1 MKNSIKTLLAF
12 GLVTALGTGG
22 TALVANARGNTPT
35 AVRDARI
42 AQTVNNGNQQ
52 SPDNEATE
60 APGSE
65 VNEGPENGTENEAN
79 DVNDAQE
86 MAQYQSL
93 AKITQQQAQQAAE
106 KAQGA
111 TATKVELGS
120 EDGNLVYEVDFA
132 NAEVLVDAGN
142 GQILKTEAAGQE
154 QNDAT
159 EAPISSSI
167 QVPDND
173 GGDQGQTQQ

>member
-1 MKNSIKTLLAF
+1 MKNSIKTFLAL
-12 GLVTALGTGG
+12 GLVGALGAGG
-22 TALVANARGNTPT
+22 TAMVANAKGASPT
-35 AVRDARI
+35 TVRDARI
-42 AQTVNNGNQQ
+42 AQTVDNEANEN
-52 SPDNEATE
+52 PDNEA
-60 APGSE
+60 
-65 VNEGPENGTENEAN
+65 NEGPENEADDVNEA
-79 DVNDAQE
+79 AE

-93 AKITQQQAQQAAE
+93 ATISAQQAQQAAE
-106 KAQGA
+106 TAQGS

-154 QNDAT
+154 ENDAT
-159 EAPISSSI
+159 EAPIQSSI

-173 GGDQGQTQQ
+173 GGDQGEVQQ

>member
-1 MKNSIKTLLAF
+1 MKNSIKTFLAL
-12 GLVTALGTGG
+12 GLVGALGAGG
-22 TALVANARGNTPT
+22 STMIAHAKGTSST
-35 AVRDARI
+35 IVRDARV
-42 AQTVNNGNQQ
+42 AQTAAQAA
-52 SPDNEATE
+52 DNEANEGPGNNE
-60 APGSE
+60 A
-65 VNEGPENGTENEAN
+65 NEGPENTANEAN
-79 DVNDAQE
+79 DAAE

-93 AKITQQQAQQAAE
+93 VKISAQQAQQAAE
-106 KAQGA
+106 KTQGG

-120 EDGNLVYEVDFA
+120 ESGNLVYEVDFA

-159 EAPISSSI
+159 EAPLRSSI

-173 GGDQGQTQQ
+173 GGDQGAAQQ